1 VQFLLDVL
9 VSFQKGPHVKGIQET
24 NNMTPSKAE
33 QSLTGSGKD
42 FQTAGGVLRVLGVV
56 FVTTGAAFVLQ
67 AIDSSLSRPIHSAN
81 LVMPY
86 LMGIV
91 WSALHFDRSRAILS
105 VVLNVIS
112 FCLVYIR
119 PISMQQ
125 PDDLDYILILVV
137 FLFVAISINELS
149 FKARRQ
155 AILLRDT
162 EAQIDKER
170 MKNTLLRS
178 VSHDLRSPLS
188 TIMGAASSLLDA
200 SGQSVS
206 AADTKELAL
215 SICRESKRLDRQ
227 VANLLEMTSLESGGL
242 VLNKDWYALD
252 EMLGNALTSL
262 EIALADKE
270 IDIQIPAD
278 MPLLYVD
285 GLLIEKVF
293 INLIENCIKYGSVSG
308 QNYRVK
314 IVRVD
319 GLADIEVFNSG
330 SPINPGEEER
340 IFEKFYRSVS
350 TNGESDGAGL
360 GLAICQSILELHGGK
375 ICAVPGLKDGVAIR
389 FQLPLSN
396 ESPQLDL
403 EQ

>member
-1 VQFLLDVL
+1 
-9 VSFQKGPHVKGIQET
+9 
-24 NNMTPSKAE
+24 MTPSKAE
-33 QSLTGSGKD
+33 QSLTGSGKG
-42 FQTAGGVLRVLGVV
+42 FQTVGGVLSVLGVV
-56 FVTTGAAFVLQ
+56 LITTASAFILQ
-67 AIDSSLSRPIHSAN
+67 TIDSSLSRPIHSAN

-91 WSALHFDRSRAILS
+91 WCALRFDRSRAILA

-137 FLFVAISINELS
+137 FLVVAILINELS

-162 EAQIDKER
+162 EAQIDRER
-170 MKNTLLRS
+170 LKNTLLRS

-200 SGQSVS
+200 SGQGVS
-206 AADTKELAL
+206 AADSKELAL

-242 VLNKDWYALD
+242 VVNKEWYALD
-252 EMLGNALTSL
+252 EILGNALTSL
-262 EIALADKE
+262 EGSLADKE

-293 INLIENCIKYGSVSG
+293 INLIENCVKYASSESYRIKVSKDAG
-308 QNYRVK
+308 YAV
-314 IVRVD
+314 V
-319 GLADIEVFNSG
+319 EVFNTG
-330 SPINPGEEER
+330 NPIPSGEEKR
-340 IFEKFYRSVS
+340 IFEKFYRSTS
-350 TNGESDGAGL
+350 ATGESDGAGL
-360 GLAICQSILELHGGK
+360 GLAICQSVLELHGGK
-375 ICAVPGLKDGVAIR
+375 IFAVTGLTNGVSIV
-389 FQLPLSN
+389 FQLPLPTN
-396 ESPQLDL
+396 APRL
-403 EQ
+403 ELND

>member
-1 VQFLLDVL
+1 
-9 VSFQKGPHVKGIQET
+9 
-24 NNMTPSKAE
+24 MTPSKAE
-33 QSLTGSGKD
+33 QSLTGSGKG
-42 FQTAGGVLRVLGVV
+42 FQTVGGVLSVLGVV
-56 FVTTGAAFVLQ
+56 LVTTASAFILQ
-67 AIDSSLSRPIHSAN
+67 TIDSSLSRPIHSAN

-91 WSALHFDRSRAILS
+91 WSALRFDRSRAILA

-137 FLFVAISINELS
+137 FLVVAILINELS

-162 EAQIDKER
+162 EAQIDRER
-170 MKNTLLRS
+170 LKNTLLRS

-200 SGQSVS
+200 GGHAVS
-206 AADTKELAL
+206 DADARELAL

-242 VLNKDWYALD
+242 VINKEWYALD
-252 EMLGNALTSL
+252 EILGNALTSL
-262 EIALADKE
+262 EGSLVGKD
-270 IDIQIPAD
+270 IDIHIPAD
-278 MPLLYVD
+278 LPLLYVD

-293 INLIENCIKYGSVSG
+293 INLIENCVKYASAEKYRIKVS
-308 QNYRVK
+308 K
-314 IVRVD
+314 AD
-319 GLADIEVFNSG
+319 GLAEVEVFNAG
-330 SPINPGEEER
+330 NPIQPGEEKR
-340 IFEKFYRSVS
+340 IFEKFYRSKS
-350 TNGESDGAGL
+350 TTGESDGAGL
-360 GLAICQSILELHGGK
+360 GLAICQSVLELHGGK
-375 ICAVPGLKDGVAIR
+375 IFAVSGLTEGVSIK
-389 FQLPLSN
+389 FQLPLPTDAPKL
-396 ESPQLDL
+396 ELD
-403 EQ
+403 E